1 MTIDLRL
8 EKSIDKV
15 LHFIQSNPGCHFR
28 QIKNELSLP
37 MGTVQYQLS
46 QLEKSDKII
55 SLKRGLYRFYFASGI
70 FKDNEHAILQILSQE
85 TAREILMFIIERR
98 NPTQTDIVNH
108 TNLSPS
114 SVNWH
119 VKRLISS
126 QIIKEIRVGRYKK
139 YQLGYNYDSKH
150 IANLLRNY
158 YPSFWDTWSVRVVE
172 TFLSLSSRD
181 DGHLE

>member
-1 MTIDLRL
+1 LTIDLQL

-15 LHFIQSNPGCHFR
+15 LHFIQINPGCHFR

-55 SLKRGLYRFYFASGI
+55 SLKRGLFRFYFASGI

-85 TAREILMFIIERR
+85 TSREILMFIIERR
-98 NPTQTDIVNH
+98 NPTQTDIVNY
-108 TNLSPS
+108 TKLSPS

-126 QIIKEIRVGRYKK
+126 KTIKEVRVGRYKK
-139 YQLGYNYDSKH
+139 YQLGDNYDSKL
-150 IANLLRNY
+150 IVRLFKNY

-172 TFLSLSSRD
+172 TFLSLSGREND
-181 DGHLE
+181 HLE